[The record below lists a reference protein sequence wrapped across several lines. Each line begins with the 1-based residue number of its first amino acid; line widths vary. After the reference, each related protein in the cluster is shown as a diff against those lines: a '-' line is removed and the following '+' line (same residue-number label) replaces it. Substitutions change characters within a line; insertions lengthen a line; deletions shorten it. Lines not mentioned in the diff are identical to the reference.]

1 MEEKNRIRT
10 SLVSRLPK
18 YGTKPAGTIL
28 PTVPNGTALNL
39 SGNTQRS
46 DKKFSKHNGT
56 INMSSFSINW
66 RKSNKYQ
73 LGDQISS
80 ESSSSHNSS
89 ERLTDSEKCSQ
100 SERAGGKDVLRVG
113 SNSAFS
119 KIAKQSN
126 MFVSPAEELNQTALS
141 GLSSSA
147 KFTKSSLLGRP
158 SYSGPTAPKSHLN
171 GICGNRSTGLQRNKG
186 NSTAT
191 RSSSGE
197 SLAKSTDNDKSCE
210 TMVRSQSFSHSIQ
223 SSFLPPASL
232 TRSHSFNRAV
242 EIARPYQN
250 QHLAIRTSQRS
261 NLLSRSAR
269 QIDMPNANESLRYGF
284 ARSYIAFAPAVL
296 KKPPLSNG
304 SGDGPCLRFRTGRPS
319 LLKPSN
325 QHLGRKIP
333 VDGNISK
340 DTENCTVENSI
351 STNTNGSIDANG
363 TQNSERIE
371 DGEVVCNN
379 FVESGCKILMDGDVD
394 EISISSLS
402 SSEKNDLSEDFSD
415 DFLDLEDPNRTI
427 KIEEKEAYDQEV
439 DCGNGILLE
448 QLLSHKKSETPNCN
462 SDEWLDIRDTVV
474 DDKSE
479 SAKHSSGNNV
489 ISSDMDY
496 RAGSSFELSPS
507 DSSDGTYMWDEE
519 GLEPIGSVHPCGSYD
534 SSEMNSIAEE
544 TQFPQSRLIWHPLQD
559 ILNNLDSCDLED
571 DDLMLDVDLPE
582 DVPCDNVDCENMNR
596 YERPDR
602 NIRQQKEGL
611 WKRTPQ
617 RWNAQDHYHLGH
629 TDHYPHS
636 KNDLNRSCN
645 YLDASPVGHLEG
657 YGAPALYPPLRSLPA
672 NTVMLD
678 EMTLRHMVQDCT
690 AVKTQ
695 LLKMK
700 RILHQND
707 ENVSLHNIALSLPS
721 SPELQEP
728 EPIYKTDDLL
738 SEITQLK
745 EDLKKKD
752 ETIKQL
758 EHRLSVRCNCS
769 EDSKKPEVDSCTYAD
784 KYTQTSWKKSA
795 GNAKECSNY
804 RSIALIS
811 HASKVMLKILQA
823 RLQQYVDRELP
834 EVQAGFR
841 RGRETKEHLMRK
853 VGLDESPVGIQI
865 AGRNI
870 NNLRYADDTTLMAES
885 EEELKSL
892 LMQVKEESAKVDLK
906 LNIKKTKI
914 MASGP
919 LSSWQIDGEEMEGGY
934 SAPSFSPWQG
944 SFQGIPRTVPPQR
957 RQRPATTSL
966 PHPADPSE
974 LSKVKGVQVI
984 LTQMIASST
993 SRAGWDLGPAER
1005 SYETVQPQVLQ
1016 PSSLLPRFTDLAQG
1030 KLIKTSHTAALSENP
1045 SQDQQKTGGHE
1056 HQNAANG
1063 SCTNSLNVPSTLN
1076 TRLNVKKSEE
1086 NSHSIKNVKVR
1097 EKTKE
1102 LTGRKSNMLQTHP
1115 SSCQSS
1121 AQHNTQEVQ
1130 TKLVLKNN
1138 YSRTN
1143 EASPPKTSRATKPP
1157 KQNALVP
1164 PPVTVAAAS
1173 PEGSPASKEP
1183 KLMPPGSPAQLQ
1195 SASSQPDLNRKSQR
1209 TSKLRPPTISFR
1221 PKQTTNP
1228 SIMIPPEHQ
1237 NSSPQ
1242 TNHSRQLTQAK
1253 ENMQNQDSSIRSGD
1267 SVASNRHSRLPKP
1280 KTY

>member
-534 SSEMNSIAEE
+534 SSEMNSI
-544 TQFPQSRLIWHPLQD
+544 D

-795 GNAKECSNY
+795 
-804 RSIALIS
+804 
-811 HASKVMLKILQA
+811 
-823 RLQQYVDRELP
+823 
-834 EVQAGFR
+834 
-841 RGRETKEHLMRK
+841 
-853 VGLDESPVGIQI
+853 
-865 AGRNI
+865 
-870 NNLRYADDTTLMAES
+870 
-885 EEELKSL
+885 
-892 LMQVKEESAKVDLK
+892 
-906 LNIKKTKI
+906 
-914 MASGP
+914 
-919 LSSWQIDGEEMEGGY
+919 
-934 SAPSFSPWQG
+934 
-944 SFQGIPRTVPPQR
+944 
-957 RQRPATTSL
+957 
-966 PHPADPSE
+966 
-974 LSKVKGVQVI
+974 
-984 LTQMIASST
+984 
-993 SRAGWDLGPAER
+993 
-1005 SYETVQPQVLQ
+1005 PQVLQ

>member
-462 SDEWLDIRDTVV
+462 SDEWLDIRDTV

-534 SSEMNSIAEE
+534 SSEMNSI
-544 TQFPQSRLIWHPLQD
+544 D

-795 GNAKECSNY
+795 
-804 RSIALIS
+804 
-811 HASKVMLKILQA
+811 
-823 RLQQYVDRELP
+823 
-834 EVQAGFR
+834 
-841 RGRETKEHLMRK
+841 
-853 VGLDESPVGIQI
+853 
-865 AGRNI
+865 
-870 NNLRYADDTTLMAES
+870 
-885 EEELKSL
+885 
-892 LMQVKEESAKVDLK
+892 
-906 LNIKKTKI
+906 
-914 MASGP
+914 
-919 LSSWQIDGEEMEGGY
+919 
-934 SAPSFSPWQG
+934 
-944 SFQGIPRTVPPQR
+944 
-957 RQRPATTSL
+957 
-966 PHPADPSE
+966 
-974 LSKVKGVQVI
+974 
-984 LTQMIASST
+984 
-993 SRAGWDLGPAER
+993 
-1005 SYETVQPQVLQ
+1005 PQVLQ